1 MVSIAELKFFVFKQ
15 KSKISLSLSDLPL
28 YPTLVILMASY
39 VSQCFRSC
47 WKIECNKVLNE
58 AFTLINMNIF
68 ILSIKPLK
76 CEFAHSSFSVILL
89 NISFISLSLSPL
101 STYFA
106 AREGKFTFFLLYY
119 FFILIL
125 KKKKKLLV
133 RLEFLVRV
141 STNWKRSWKHLKYL
155 VYGHTVCLRYF

>member
-1 MVSIAELKFFVFKQ
+1 
-15 KSKISLSLSDLPL
+15 
-28 YPTLVILMASY
+28 
-39 VSQCFRSC
+39 
-47 WKIECNKVLNE
+47 
-58 AFTLINMNIF
+58 MNIF

-89 NISFISLSLSPL
+89 NICFISLSLSPL

-125 KKKKKLLV
+125 KKKKKTSCSFRILGTRV
-133 RLEFLVRV
+133 HELEKKLKTLEISGLWSHGMFALF
-141 STNWKRSWKHLKYL
+141 LKYTRNL
-155 VYGHTVCLRYF
+155 LSLLRITQDIHRL